1 MSKEMQAVLKDMKE
15 EGRQEGRQE
24 GMLHAFIGMIKDG
37 LITIKDAAKRLNMNE
52 KELQGYIRQ
61 AI

>member
-1 MSKEMQAVLKDMKE
+1 MSGLTKEIYMDGLK
-15 EGRQEGRQE
+15 EGRQE

-37 LITIKDAAKRLNMNE
+37 LITIKDATKRLNMNE
-52 KELQGYIRQ
+52 KELQGYMRQ